1 MINFILKRVIPIPKI
16 MNFDRFLFI
25 GPHPDDIELSCAPT
39 VKKLTEE
46 GKTVAF
52 LIATDGRMGA
62 LDEKLFGDEL
72 VTVRQNEAKA
82 SAKLLGV
89 EDVSFLPFHD
99 GGLYSVEDL
108 AVELAKKIVS
118 FKPDVVFTADPD
130 VISEFHADHIKT
142 GNATKYAMNMCP
154 YLPIMRGFGVDDCF
168 SPKATAF
175 YYTDRPN
182 IYVPIKKYFHIK
194 KEALICHAS
203 QFDDK
208 SLCDVMGYMKLRAVC
223 LGLKKLKGMCD
234 GYRVYAP
241 THTHCFPEA
250 SKW

>member
-82 SAKLLGV
+82 SAKLLRHSISSSSV
-89 EDVSFLPFHD
+89 IYSF
-99 GGLYSVEDL
+99 
-108 AVELAKKIVS
+108 
-118 FKPDVVFTADPD
+118 
-130 VISEFHADHIKT
+130 
-142 GNATKYAMNMCP
+142 
-154 YLPIMRGFGVDDCF
+154 
-168 SPKATAF
+168 AF
-175 YYTDRPN
+175 
-182 IYVPIKKYFHIK
+182 
-194 KEALICHAS
+194 
-203 QFDDK
+203 
-208 SLCDVMGYMKLRAVC
+208 LCD
-223 LGLKKLKGMCD
+223 
-234 GYRVYAP
+234 
-241 THTHCFPEA
+241 
-250 SKW
+250 